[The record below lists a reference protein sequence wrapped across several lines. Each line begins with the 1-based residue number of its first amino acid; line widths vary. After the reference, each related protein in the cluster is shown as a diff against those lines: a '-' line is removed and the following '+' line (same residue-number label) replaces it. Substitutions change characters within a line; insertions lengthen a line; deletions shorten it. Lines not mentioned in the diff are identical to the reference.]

1 MGGKWKENVRR
12 GVSVQYMYGSLRLSS
27 VQNIKKNTYT
37 LKTNGVRGVIPP
49 GRGRGGNE
57 GWREARREREREGR
71 REKERGREMEG

>member
-1 MGGKWKENVRR
+1 MERKRKEGCQCAVY
-12 GVSVQYMYGSLRLSS
+12 VWQFAFVISAKYK
-27 VQNIKKNTYT
+27 KKNTYT